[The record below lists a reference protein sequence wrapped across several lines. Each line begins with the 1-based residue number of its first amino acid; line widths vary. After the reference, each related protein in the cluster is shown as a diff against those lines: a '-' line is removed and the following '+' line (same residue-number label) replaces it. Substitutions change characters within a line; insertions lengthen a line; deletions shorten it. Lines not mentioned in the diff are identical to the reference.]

1 MSPRCCGKNTN
12 FFVIFLHLRHESNL
26 HHFRKPVAGAR
37 HCRHFP
43 ALAPHH
49 TLPAPDS
56 SPLLPRLTPPVR
68 LAVTTEA
75 AGPLYPQL
83 PRTQGHTASC
93 QNYFRQPDVDYHS
106 LLRDFPDCSNLASS
120 PAAPIGCRHQLAHLV
135 VQNLEIASDTTRP
148 LKESLQSP
156 PGIGELVLPMLDGI

>member
-1 MSPRCCGKNTN
+1 MLRQKYEFLRY
-12 FFVIFLHLRHESNL
+12 FFYICAMKVICIILGSLSLGLGIAGIFL
-26 HHFRKPVAGAR
+26 
-37 HCRHFP
+37 
-43 ALAPHH
+43 
-49 TLPAPDS
+49 
-56 SPLLPRLTPPVR
+56 PLLPTTPFLLLTAPVR